1 MVKGEEEEDREEID
15 KDEKGSGNEEVEEEG
30 SRSRVCGVPFPP
42 VSFPLVLMTRG

>member
-1 MVKGEEEEDREEID
+1 MVRGEEEEDREEID

-30 SRSRVCGVPFPP
+30 SRSRVRWDPFPP

>member
-1 MVKGEEEEDREEID
+1 MVRGEEEEDREEID

-30 SRSRVCGVPFPP
+30 SRSRVRGGPFPP